1 MQTSTSNPQAHG
13 PEDILQKPKDAPP
26 SGFTPISEVTPQEG
40 KLYEYTESFLT
51 NPDSLRDV
59 PSEMHKVVALALIE
73 AGGAW
78 MLVKNLEKFE
88 GLDYADIAFKLIA
101 LGEGE
106 VVAENI
112 SLFKNIDNLAVAVA
126 LIEKG
131 EGSALADNLLK
142 FKNVDQ
148 VAIVNK
154 IVEAGEAK
162 AIVDNLSTFKNL
174 NLTIALKLIKAR
186 FHQEIAEN
194 LSSFTHLNIDVAY
207 SLIMMNFGSS
217 VANTLS
223 AFTEDSYAKIG
234 LFLVQRGEYQ
244 AVAENLSAFKN
255 LNSEVARHLV
265 TFGAIEEVTKN
276 LSSFEGLGS
285 GLLKEFVRQGYARNI
300 VNLDAFKDID
310 LTILQED
317 FVQYMQDAIE
327 DEEYCN
333 GILSSILLTRDTLDS
348 DVVQKINASFASQYS
363 Y

>member
-1 MQTSTSNPQAHG
+1 MQTSTPNSQVHG
-13 PEDILQKPKDAPP
+13 PEDILQKTKDAPP
-26 SGFTPISEVTPQEG
+26 SGFTPISEVTPEEG

-51 NPDSLRDV
+51 NPDSLREV

-131 EGSALADNLLK
+131 DGSTLADNLLK

-148 VAIVNK
+148 VDIANK
-154 IVEAGEAK
+154 IVDAGEVK
-162 AIVDNLSTFKNL
+162 AVIDNLSSFKNL
-174 NLTIALKLIKAR
+174 DLIIARKLIKER
-186 FHQEIAEN
+186 FHQDIAEN
-194 LSSFTHLNIDVAY
+194 LSSFTHLDTDIAY

-217 VANTLS
+217 VASTLY
-223 AFTEDSYAKIG
+223 AFTEDSCAKIG

-244 AVAENLSAFKN
+244 TVAENLSAFKN

-265 TFGAIEEVTKN
+265 TFGAMEKVTKN

-300 VNLDAFKDID
+300 VNLDAFKDIN
-310 LTILQED
+310 LRNLQED
-317 FVQYMQDAIE
+317 FVRYMQDTIE

-333 GILSSILLTRDTLDS
+333 GILSSILLTGDTLDS
-348 DVVQKINASFASQYS
+348 DVVKKIKASFASQYS